1 MAQEYIYEAVRTD
14 ELSQWESKQHQF
26 TRKAILMSANLISG
40 VIEESFD
47 EGYAWCV
54 DAIKSSQHQSLASEL
69 DLNRALM
76 FLKQDDPQQAIES
89 LQYFEKRETNV
100 AISASINLTFIHL
113 MMNNLPMATKYAE
126 SMRKLD
132 SYNPATLINNGV
144 CEMMKKDFDSAR
156 TMFEAAL
163 DLDSTSYEA
172 LYNLGL
178 IWKHLNDYETAL
190 SYFRKLNQ
198 TAVHETHPQVLY
210 QMGQLYERLND
221 NSAALEF
228 YLQLLGTPFLDDEVL
243 RRIGD
248 LYEHDDDQQ
257 LAFHYHHE
265 AYRLNPTN
273 VQTTNWVATHY
284 IRLQVVERAI
294 PYYERAIIGHP
305 TNTYFMIRAAGCYM
319 KVGQQKK
326 ALRMFQDIYRRF
338 PENPDC
344 LRALIRITQNG
355 HPALHEQ
362 YKAELAKL
370 SKAKETRQR
379 IISGKSSSGRVTSGS
394 LLSGSSG
401 SGGGTGGGR
410 TSAGSGV
417 SFHQREDH
425 AQSQAMAT
433 MANSP
438 SAPVGGNSQ
447 VAREI
452 NEQYEKE
459 YFSVNKTKD
468 QGGASG
474 TSATKGSSRQV
485 QYSDPL
491 GPMAERPRTAA
502 MPGRPKTA
510 FNDDNFSDEDLD
522 EMLPE

>member
-1 MAQEYIYEAVRTD
+1 MT
-14 ELSQWESKQHQF
+14 
-26 TRKAILMSANLISG
+26 ANLISA

-54 DAIKSSQHQSLASEL
+54 DTIKGSRHQLLASEL

-126 SMRKLD
+126 SMRRLD

-144 CEMMKKDFDSAR
+144 CELVKKDYEAAR
-156 TMFEAAL
+156 TLFEAAL
-163 DLDSTSYEA
+163 ELDSTSFEA

-178 IWKHLNDYETAL
+178 VWKHFGEHETAL
-190 SYFRKLNQ
+190 AYFRKLNL
-198 TAVHETHPQVLY
+198 TAVHETHPQVIY
-210 QMGQLYERLND
+210 QMGNLYEKIHD
-221 NSAALEF
+221 KSAALEF
-228 YLQLLGTPFLDDEVL
+228 YLQMLGTPFLDDDIL
-243 RRIGD
+243 RKIGD
-248 LYEHDDDQQ
+248 LYEQEEDQQ

-265 AYRLNPTN
+265 AYRLNPSN
-273 VQTTNWVATHY
+273 VQTTNWVASHY

-294 PYYERAIIGHP
+294 PYYERAILGNP

-326 ALRMFQDIYRRF
+326 ALRMFQDIYKRF

-355 HPALHEQ
+355 HPALHDQ

-379 IISGKSSSGRVTSGS
+379 ITSGS
-394 LLSGSSG
+394 LAAVGGRGGSGARGSASRDGSSHSTTMG
-401 SGGGTGGGR
+401 TTVGTG
-410 TSAGSGV
+410 
-417 SFHQREDH
+417 
-425 AQSQAMAT
+425 
-433 MANSP
+433 
-438 SAPVGGNSQ
+438 SQ

-459 YFSVNKTKD
+459 YYKEVVV
-468 QGGASG
+468 
-474 TSATKGSSRQV
+474 ATKGQHEEERERRRQV
-485 QYSDPL
+485 QQLQYSDPL
-491 GPMAERPRTAA
+491 GPMAERPRTGV
-502 MPGRPKTA
+502 MGGRPKTA
-510 FNDDNFSDEDLD
+510 FNEENFSDEDLD

>member
-1 MAQEYIYEAVRTD
+1 MTQEYILEAIRGD
-14 ELSQWESKQHQF
+14 ELSQWETRQQQF
-26 TRKAILMSANLISG
+26 TRKAILMTANLISA

-47 EGYAWCV
+47 EGYSWCV
-54 DAIKSSQHQSLASEL
+54 DTIKSSRHQSLASEL

-126 SMRKLD
+126 SMRRLD
-132 SYNPATLINNGV
+132 SYNPATLINHGV
-144 CEMMKKDFDSAR
+144 CEMMKKDFESAR

-163 DLDSTSYEA
+163 ELDSTSFEA

-178 IWKHLNDYETAL
+178 IWKHFNEYDTAL
-190 SYFRKLNQ
+190 SYFRKLNMK
-198 TAVHETHPQVLY
+198 AVHETHPQVIY
-210 QMGQLYERLND
+210 QMGNLYEKTND
-221 NSAALEF
+221 ASAALEF
-228 YLQLLGTPFLDDEVL
+228 YLQMLGTPFLDDEIL
-243 RRIGD
+243 RKIGN
-248 LYEHDDDQQ
+248 LYEQDEDQQ

-265 AYRLNPTN
+265 AYRLNPSN
-273 VQTTNWVATHY
+273 LHTTNWVATHY

-294 PYYERAIIGHP
+294 PYYERAILGSP

-326 ALRMFQDIYRRF
+326 ALRMFQDVYKRF

-355 HPALHEQ
+355 HPALHER
-362 YKAELAKL
+362 YKTELAKL

-379 IISGKSSSGRVTSGS
+379 IISGKSGRITSGS
-394 LLSGSSG
+394 LVSGSSG
-401 SGGGTGGGR
+401 RGSAVSQEHNTG
-410 TSAGSGV
+410 SHSN
-417 SFHQREDH
+417 
-425 AQSQAMAT
+425 
-433 MANSP
+433 NS
-438 SAPVGGNSQ
+438 SQ
-447 VAREI
+447 VAKEI

-459 YFSVNKTKD
+459 YSRE
-468 QGGASG
+468 
-474 TSATKGSSRQV
+474 ATRGQRQV
-485 QYSDPL
+485 QQQLQYSDPL

-502 MPGRPKTA
+502 IGARPKTA
-510 FNDDNFSDEDLD
+510 FNEDNFSDEDLD

>member
-1 MAQEYIYEAVRTD
+1 MTQEYIYEAIRGD
-14 ELSQWESKQHQF
+14 ELSLWESKQQQF
-26 TRKAILMSANLISG
+26 TRKAILMTANLISA
-40 VIEESFD
+40 VIDESFD
-47 EGYAWCV
+47 EGYSWCV
-54 DAIKSSQHQSLASEL
+54 DTIKSSRHQSLASEL

-126 SMRKLD
+126 SMRRLD
-132 SYNPATLINNGV
+132 SYNPATLINHGV
-144 CEMMKKDFDSAR
+144 CEMMKKNYEEAR

-163 DLDSTSYEA
+163 DLDSTSFEA

-178 IWKHLNDYETAL
+178 IWKHFNEYETAL
-190 SYFRKLNQ
+190 SYFRKLNM
-198 TAVHETHPQVLY
+198 TAVHETHPQVIY
-210 QMGQLYERLND
+210 QIGNLFEKID
-221 NSAALEF
+221 DKSAALEF
-228 YLQLLGTPFLDDEVL
+228 YLQMLGTPFLDDAIL
-243 RRIGD
+243 RKIGD
-248 LYEHDDDQQ
+248 LYEHEDDQQ

-265 AYRLNPTN
+265 AYRMNPIN

-294 PYYERAIIGHP
+294 PYYERAILGNP

-326 ALRMFQDIYRRF
+326 ALRLFQDIYKRF

-362 YKAELAKL
+362 YKSELTKL

-379 IISGKSSSGRVTSGS
+379 IISGKSGRITSGS
-394 LLSGSSG
+394 LVRGSAVSQDN
-401 SGGGTGGGR
+401 SNRGGY
-410 TSAGSGV
+410 
-417 SFHQREDH
+417 EDH
-425 AQSQAMAT
+425 SAAT
-433 MANSP
+433 MA
-438 SAPVGGNSQ
+438 ATSQ
-447 VAREI
+447 VAKEI

-459 YFSVNKTKD
+459 YYNVKEQQQLQ
-468 QGGASG
+468 QGMAGKGDGAV
-474 TSATKGSSRQV
+474 RQV
-485 QYSDPL
+485 QHLQYSDPL
-491 GPMAERPRTAA
+491 GPMQERPRTSA
-502 MPGRPKTA
+502 MGGRPKTA
-510 FNDDNFSDEDLD
+510 FNEENFSDEDLD

>member
-1 MAQEYIYEAVRTD
+1 MTQEYILEAIRGD
-14 ELSQWESKQHQF
+14 ELSQWETRQQQF
-26 TRKAILMSANLISG
+26 TRKAILMTANLISA

-47 EGYAWCV
+47 EGYSWCV
-54 DAIKSSQHQSLASEL
+54 DTIKSSRHQSLASEL

-126 SMRKLD
+126 SMRRLD
-132 SYNPATLINNGV
+132 SYNPATLINHGV
-144 CEMMKKDFDSAR
+144 CEMMKKDFESAR

-163 DLDSTSYEA
+163 ELDSTSFEA

-178 IWKHLNDYETAL
+178 IWKHFNEYETAL
-190 SYFRKLNQ
+190 SYFRKLNM
-198 TAVHETHPQVLY
+198 TAVHETHPQVIY
-210 QMGQLYERLND
+210 QMGNLYEKTND
-221 NSAALEF
+221 ASAALEF
-228 YLQLLGTPFLDDEVL
+228 YLQMLGTPFLDDEIL
-243 RRIGD
+243 RKIGN
-248 LYEHDDDQQ
+248 LYEQDEDQQ

-265 AYRLNPTN
+265 AYRLNPSN
-273 VQTTNWVATHY
+273 LHTTNWVATHY

-294 PYYERAIIGHP
+294 PYYERAILGSP

-326 ALRMFQDIYRRF
+326 ALRMFQDVYKRF

-355 HPALHEQ
+355 HPALHER

-379 IISGKSSSGRVTSGS
+379 IISGKSGRITSGS
-394 LLSGSSG
+394 LVSGSSG
-401 SGGGTGGGR
+401 RGSAVSQEHNTG
-410 TSAGSGV
+410 SHSN
-417 SFHQREDH
+417 
-425 AQSQAMAT
+425 
-433 MANSP
+433 NS
-438 SAPVGGNSQ
+438 SQ
-447 VAREI
+447 VAKEI

-459 YFSVNKTKD
+459 YLRETTRG
-468 QGGASG
+468 Q
-474 TSATKGSSRQV
+474 RQV
-485 QYSDPL
+485 QQQSSQQLQYSDPL

-502 MPGRPKTA
+502 IGARPKTA
-510 FNDDNFSDEDLD
+510 FNEDNFSDEDLD

>member
-1 MAQEYIYEAVRTD
+1 MTQEYILEAIRGD
-14 ELSQWESKQHQF
+14 ELSQWETRQQQF
-26 TRKAILMSANLISG
+26 TRKAILMTANLISA

-47 EGYAWCV
+47 EGYSWCV
-54 DAIKSSQHQSLASEL
+54 DTIKSSRHQSLASEL

-126 SMRKLD
+126 SMRRLD
-132 SYNPATLINNGV
+132 SYNPATLINHGV
-144 CEMMKKDFDSAR
+144 CEMMKKDFESAR

-163 DLDSTSYEA
+163 ELDSTSFEA

-178 IWKHLNDYETAL
+178 IWKHFNEYETAL
-190 SYFRKLNQ
+190 SYFRKLNM
-198 TAVHETHPQVLY
+198 TAVHETHPQVIY
-210 QMGQLYERLND
+210 QMGNLYEKTND
-221 NSAALEF
+221 ASAALEF
-228 YLQLLGTPFLDDEVL
+228 YLQMLGTPFLDDEIL
-243 RRIGD
+243 RKIGN
-248 LYEHDDDQQ
+248 LYEQDEDQQ

-265 AYRLNPTN
+265 AYRLNPSN
-273 VQTTNWVATHY
+273 LHTTNWVATHY

-294 PYYERAIIGHP
+294 PYYERAILGSP

-326 ALRMFQDIYRRF
+326 ALRMFQDVYKRF

-355 HPALHEQ
+355 HPALHER

-379 IISGKSSSGRVTSGS
+379 IISGKSGRITSGS
-394 LLSGSSG
+394 LVSGSSG
-401 SGGGTGGGR
+401 RGSAVSQEHNTG
-410 TSAGSGV
+410 SHSN
-417 SFHQREDH
+417 
-425 AQSQAMAT
+425 
-433 MANSP
+433 NS
-438 SAPVGGNSQ
+438 SQ
-447 VAREI
+447 VAKEI

-459 YFSVNKTKD
+459 YSRE
-468 QGGASG
+468 
-474 TSATKGSSRQV
+474 ATRGQRQV
-485 QYSDPL
+485 QQQLQYSDPL

-502 MPGRPKTA
+502 IGARPKTA
-510 FNDDNFSDEDLD
+510 FNEDNFSDEDLD

>member
-1 MAQEYIYEAVRTD
+1 MTQEYILEAIRGD
-14 ELSQWESKQHQF
+14 ELSQWETRQQQF
-26 TRKAILMSANLISG
+26 TRKAILMTANLISA

-47 EGYAWCV
+47 EGYSWCV
-54 DAIKSSQHQSLASEL
+54 DTIKSSRHQSLASEL

-132 SYNPATLINNGV
+132 SYNPATLINHGV
-144 CEMMKKDFDSAR
+144 CEMMKKDFESAR

-163 DLDSTSYEA
+163 ELDSTSFEA

-178 IWKHLNDYETAL
+178 IWKHFNEYETAL
-190 SYFRKLNQ
+190 SYFRKLNM
-198 TAVHETHPQVLY
+198 TAVHETHSQVIY
-210 QMGQLYERLND
+210 QMGNLYEKTND
-221 NSAALEF
+221 ASAALEF
-228 YLQLLGTPFLDDEVL
+228 YLQMLGTPFLDDEIL
-243 RRIGD
+243 RKIGN
-248 LYEHDDDQQ
+248 LYEQDEDQQ

-265 AYRLNPTN
+265 AYRLNPSN
-273 VQTTNWVATHY
+273 LHTTNWVATHY

-294 PYYERAIIGHP
+294 PYYERAILGSP

-326 ALRMFQDIYRRF
+326 ALRMFKDVYKRF

-355 HPALHEQ
+355 HPALHER

-379 IISGKSSSGRVTSGS
+379 IISGKSGRITSGS
-394 LLSGSSG
+394 LVSGSSG
-401 SGGGTGGGR
+401 RGSAVSQEQNTG
-410 TSAGSGV
+410 SHSN
-417 SFHQREDH
+417 
-425 AQSQAMAT
+425 
-433 MANSP
+433 NS
-438 SAPVGGNSQ
+438 SQ
-447 VAREI
+447 VAKEI

-459 YFSVNKTKD
+459 YLRE
-468 QGGASG
+468 
-474 TSATKGSSRQV
+474 ATRGQRQV
-485 QYSDPL
+485 QQQSSQQLQYSDPL

-502 MPGRPKTA
+502 IGARPKTA
-510 FNDDNFSDEDLD
+510 FNEDNFSDEDLD

>member
-1 MAQEYIYEAVRTD
+1 MCHQSNVTQEYIYEAIRGD
-14 ELSQWESKQHQF
+14 ELSQWEARQQQV
-26 TRKAILMSANLISG
+26 TRKAILMTANLISA
-40 VIEESFD
+40 VIDESFD
-47 EGYAWCV
+47 DGYSWCV
-54 DAIKSSQHQSLASEL
+54 DTIKSSRHQSLASEL

-126 SMRKLD
+126 SMRRLD
-132 SYNPATLINNGV
+132 SYNPATLINHGV
-144 CEMMKKDFDSAR
+144 CEMARKDFDSAR

-163 DLDSTSYEA
+163 ELDSTSFEA

-178 IWKHLNDYETAL
+178 IWKQFNDYETAL
-190 SYFRKLNQ
+190 SYFRKLNM
-198 TAVHETHPQVLY
+198 TAVHETHPQVIY
-210 QMGQLYERLND
+210 QMGDLYEKTND
-221 NSAALEF
+221 KSAALEF
-228 YLQLLGTPFLDDEVL
+228 YLQMLGTPFLDDEVL
-243 RRIGD
+243 RKIGD
-248 LYEHDDDQQ
+248 LYEHDEDQQ

-265 AYRLNPTN
+265 AYRVNPSN

-294 PYYERAIIGHP
+294 PYYERAILGNP

-326 ALRMFQDIYRRF
+326 ALRLFQDIYKRF

-362 YKAELAKL
+362 YKGELTRLA
-370 SKAKETRQR
+370 KAKETRQR
-379 IISGKSSSGRVTSGS
+379 IISGKSGRITSGS
-394 LLSGSSG
+394 LVRG
-401 SGGGTGGGR
+401 
-410 TSAGSGV
+410 SAGSRGGAGGGSAV
-417 SFHQREDH
+417 SQDSSSSYQQQQQWDH
-425 AQSQAMAT
+425 STTTAAS
-433 MANSP
+433 
-438 SAPVGGNSQ
+438 SQ

-459 YFSVNKTKD
+459 YYGNLKEQQQQTTSK
-468 QGGASG
+468 GGSG
-474 TSATKGSSRQV
+474 GGRQV
-485 QYSDPL
+485 QQPQLQYSDPL

-502 MPGRPKTA
+502 MGSRPKTG
-510 FNDDNFSDEDLD
+510 FNEENFSDDDNLD